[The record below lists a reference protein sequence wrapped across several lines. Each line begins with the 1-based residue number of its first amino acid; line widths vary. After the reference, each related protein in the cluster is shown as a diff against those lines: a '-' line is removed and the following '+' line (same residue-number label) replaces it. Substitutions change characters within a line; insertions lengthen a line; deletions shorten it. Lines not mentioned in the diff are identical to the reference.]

1 MFDPA
6 TADFWVL
13 ISFLLFC
20 GVLVYFGVPKLITKA
35 LDDRADSI
43 RAELDDARRLREEA
57 QQLLSDYQRK
67 AREADEEA
75 KVIVE
80 QAKNEAETFAAESRK
95 ALAESLERRTKLA
108 EDKIGRAERQA
119 VADVR
124 SQAVNLAIAAAEK
137 VLAEKTSGAK
147 GDELIEA
154 ALRDIKSHLN

>member
-13 ISFLLFC
+13 VSFLIFC
-20 GVLVYFGVPKLITKA
+20 GVIAYFGVPKLITKA
-35 LDDRADSI
+35 LDDRADAI

-75 KVIVE
+75 KVIVD
-80 QAKNEAETFAAESRK
+80 QAKHEAEAFAAESRK

-108 EDKIGRAERQA
+108 EDKIERAERQA

-124 SQAVNLAIAAAEK
+124 TQAVNVAIAAAEK
-137 VLAEKTSGAK
+137 VLADKAGGAK
-147 GDELIEA
+147 GDDLIEA
-154 ALRDIKSHLN
+154 TLREIKSNLN